1 MLSRRLPAACV
12 GLVCLS
18 WLTLTTGYGAAAA
31 LAPSDPVDLGGSSLS
46 STPSTS
52 PAEPT
57 PLAPG
62 LWKATLAPEFP
73 QYFSYQRRINESTV
87 HVGVLGAPQGTG
99 SDGIRVN
106 AGVRTEGS
114 TDLTS
119 CGDESDSIDYLAP
132 FAVAGNRVVVGD
144 EDGSTGDTCRAADTV
159 VIAVSRSSSS
169 PDDLPYVIKVVEE
182 APVSDAG
189 GIEPD
194 DKPEYDIPDPVNTT
208 DEPGA
213 ASFDDAPKLDARSGT
228 ITIETTIKEGTELLW
243 RVPLTWG
250 DLPVVRV
257 DVPAASKEH
266 AEDFAYSGPDL
277 TLHFIDPL
285 RGRFRYVNTEREDSA
300 TGQYVASTTGEIDQL
315 VASGY
320 PVRRA
325 NGRLPG
331 DYWIS
336 LAAEAVP
343 ESEAEDRDP
352 VDIPVTITVAVE
364 ATGADDPTYNEVVL
378 SPDKGAGPDGYS
390 SSKPFLVAKGT
401 FSAAASGNPVVD
413 DEDSG
418 SWLSGR
424 HLAGLGLGA
433 ASLACLAGGLFRL
446 RTRR

>member
-1 MLSRRLPAACV
+1 MFSRRLPAAFV
-12 GLVCLS
+12 GVVCLS
-18 WLTLTTGYGAAAA
+18 WLTLTTGYGAASA
-31 LAPSDPVDLGGSSLS
+31 LAPSDPVDLGGAKLS
-46 STPSTS
+46 ATPSTS

-87 HVGVLGAPQGTG
+87 HVGVLGAPQGAT

-119 CGDESDSIDYLAP
+119 CGDETDSTDYAFP
-132 FAVAGNRVVVGD
+132 HAVVGNRVTVGD
-144 EDGSTGDTCRAADTV
+144 EDSSTGDTCRAADTV

-194 DKPEYDIPDPVNTT
+194 EKPEYDVPEPVGTT

-213 ASFDDAPKLDARSGT
+213 ASFDDAPRVDARSGT
-228 ITIETTIKEGTELLW
+228 VTIETTIKEGTELLW

-300 TGQYVASTTGEIDQL
+300 TGEYKASETGETDQL
-315 VASGY
+315 LAAGF

-336 LAAEAVP
+336 LATEAAAEG
-343 ESEAEDRDP
+343 RDP
-352 VDIPVTITVAVE
+352 VDIPVTITFAVE
-364 ATGADDPTYNEVVL
+364 SSGADAPTYDAAVL
-378 SPDKGAGPDGYS
+378 SQDKKAGPEGYS
-390 SSKPFLVAKGT
+390 KDKPFLVADDT

-413 DEDSG
+413 GDDSD
-418 SWLSGR
+418 SWLNGR

-433 ASLACLAGGLFRL
+433 ASLACLAGGLLRL
-446 RTRR
+446 RSRR

>member
-1 MLSRRLPAACV
+1 MFSRRLPAAFAGV
-12 GLVCLS
+12 ACLS

-31 LAPSDPVDLGGSSLS
+31 LAPSDPVDLGGARLS
-46 STPSTS
+46 ATPSTS

-73 QYFSYQRRINESTV
+73 QYFSYQRRINESNV
-87 HVGVLGAPQGTG
+87 HIGVLGAPQGVD
-99 SDGIRVN
+99 SDGIKVT

-114 TDLTS
+114 TDLTG
-119 CGDESDSIDYLAP
+119 CGDESDSSEYVVP
-132 FAVAGNRVVVGD
+132 QAVVGNRVIVGD

-159 VIAVSRSSSS
+159 FIAVSRTSSSAE
-169 PDDLPYVIKVVEE
+169 DLPYVIKIVEE
-182 APVSDAG
+182 APVSDG
-189 GIEPD
+189 GGVEPD
-194 DKPEYDIPDPVNTT
+194 DAPVYEIPEPVGAS
-208 DEPGA
+208 DEAGA
-213 ASFDDAPKLDARSGT
+213 ASFDDAPKVDAHSGT
-228 ITIETTIKEGTELLW
+228 VTIETTIKEGTELLW
-243 RVPLTWG
+243 RVPLAWG

-266 AEDFAYSGPDL
+266 AEDFAHSGPDL
-277 TLHFIDPL
+277 SVHLIDPL
-285 RGRFRYVNTEREDSA
+285 RGRLRYVNTEREDSA
-300 TGQYVASTTGEIDQL
+300 TGQYVASETGETDQL
-315 VASGY
+315 VAAGY

-343 ESEAEDRDP
+343 EAEVEDRDP
-352 VDIPVTITVAVE
+352 VDIPVTITVAVD
-364 ATGADDPTYNEVVL
+364 ATDAATPTYDGVAV
-378 SPDKGAGPDGYS
+378 SHDKSTNVDGYS
-390 SSKPFLVAKGT
+390 PKKPFLVADDT

-413 DEDSG
+413 SDDSDG
-418 SWLSGR
+418 WLNGR

-446 RTRR
+446 RARR

>member
-1 MLSRRLPAACV
+1 MFSRRLPAAFV
-12 GLVCLS
+12 GVVCLS
-18 WLTLTTGYGAAAA
+18 WLTLTTGYGAAATVE
-31 LAPSDPVDLGGSSLS
+31 PSDPVDLGGSSLS
-46 STPSTS
+46 GTPSTS

-73 QYFSYQRRINESTV
+73 QYFSYQRRINGSAV
-87 HVGVLGAPQGTG
+87 HVGVLGAPQGTA

-106 AGVRTEGS
+106 AGVRTDGS

-119 CGDESDSIDYLAP
+119 CGDESDSTDYSAP
-132 FAVAGNRVVVGD
+132 HAVVGARAVVGN
-144 EDGSTGDTCRAADTV
+144 EDGSTGDTCRSADAV

-194 DKPEYDIPDPVNTT
+194 DKPVYAVPEPVSTI

-213 ASFDDAPKLDARSGT
+213 ASFDDAPEVDARSGT

-243 RVPLTWG
+243 RVPLAWG

-285 RGRFRYVNTEREDSA
+285 RGRFRYVDTEREDSA
-300 TGQYVASTTGEIDQL
+300 TGEYKASETGETDQL
-315 VASGY
+315 LAAGF

-325 NGRLPG
+325 NDRLPG

-336 LAAEAVP
+336 LATEAA
-343 ESEAEDRDP
+343 AEDRDP

-364 ATGADDPTYNEVVL
+364 RSGADAPTYDAAVL
-378 SPDKGAGPDGYS
+378 SQDKKAGPEGYS
-390 SSKPFLVAKGT
+390 PDKPFLVGDDT

-413 DEDSG
+413 EEDSD

-424 HLAGLGLGA
+424 HLAGIGLGA
-433 ASLACLAGGLFRL
+433 ASVACLAGGLFRL
-446 RTRR
+446 RARR